1 MPAAV
6 ETTPQ
11 EKVSLLGGPRR
22 EECQVLQS
30 ITCADW
36 WALDTTVSGRL
47 HVLLLAYVQPVARSQ
62 PGACSCIG
70 RVLPNERTS
79 MPHTQLGSA
88 HTACFLVSRL
98 LVREAVC
105 LRLCRYR
112 LELVAATSCAICGV
126 SCVAWLTLA
135 K

>member
-22 EECQVLQS
+22 EVLQS

-47 HVLLLAYVQPVARSQ
+47 HVLLLAY
-62 PGACSCIG
+62 
-70 RVLPNERTS
+70 
-79 MPHTQLGSA
+79 
-88 HTACFLVSRL
+88 
-98 LVREAVC
+98 
-105 LRLCRYR
+105 R